1 MQHNYIKINPIL
13 VQHNYKE
20 RLVVEELMNNL
31 RNYMVNN
38 AKSRNTIKSYLL
50 NISEYMKWFEDSYG
64 TKFKRLYR
72 ENILEYKS
80 YLMNVKKYRGKG
92 LDGKTINAKLSSLAL
107 FNKFM
112 VEGRL
117 QEDIVIKD
125 DDMIKIQTR
134 YANPTDISK
143 ADVENFRQR
152 ILEAGDKRL
161 YAITTLLAYAG
172 LRISEAL
179 NIKLD
184 DISLEA
190 KELIVRKGKGE
201 KQRIV
206 YLNTKI
212 VNAIKE
218 YIKVRS
224 SEGEYLFTSRES
236 DKVDR
241 SVINKHF
248 KKYSE
253 KITPH
258 KLRHFFCTNAL
269 ESGFAVHE
277 VANLAGHSSVQTTLI
292 YTNPSRETMKNKAE
306 LL

>member
-1 MQHNYIKINPIL
+1 M
-13 VQHNYKE
+13 
-20 RLVVEELMNNL
+20 EEFMNKFK
-31 RNYMVNN
+31 NYMVYLG
-38 AKSRNTIKSYLL
+38 KSQNTIKSYMLH
-50 NISEYMKWFEDSYG
+50 ISEYMKWFEDTYG
-64 TKFKRLYR
+64 TNFKKLYR

-80 YLMNVKKYRGKG
+80 YLMNIKKYKGKR
-92 LDGKTINAKLSSLAL
+92 LNGKTINAKLSSLGL
-107 FNKFM
+107 FNKFL
-112 VEGRL
+112 VDEKI
-117 QEDIVIKD
+117 QENVVIKD
-125 DDMIKIQTR
+125 DDMIKIQTS

-143 ADVENFRQR
+143 TDVENFRQK

-161 YAITTLLAYAG
+161 YCIATLISYSG
-172 LRISEAL
+172 LRISETL
-179 NIKLD
+179 NVKVE
-184 DISLEA
+184 DISLGA

-218 YIKVRS
+218 YLKIRDKES
-224 SEGEYLFTSRES
+224 EYLFISRES

-241 SVINKHF
+241 SVINKYF
-248 KKYSE
+248 KKYSN

-277 VANLAGHSSVQTTLI
+277 VANLAGHSSIQTTLI